1 MPIGPAARARAAQR
15 ELDGGA
21 PPTAD
26 AFWSEDSAALHDAV
40 QAPSPST
47 RAHLDPPVGL
57 VPPLAGRRR
66 RTLSRLPRLRLG
78 GARTSRWWGLAAVP
92 IVALVVVGVIGT
104 SESPASHP
112 AADHGSLSRSDGA
125 AHRGTVAPS
134 DAERLASASKAASAA
149 AAAAGQA
156 GKRATRRQR
165 TPGRR
170 PPARTRVR
178 NTRHTTS
185 GHVTAAHHSTGPPAP
200 TVTEAAAAPS
210 TQSSAP
216 ATTPS
221 SSADSAAS
229 SASAGGATGSKPATG
244 PAGPTRI
251 GSVTGGCS
259 PKCS

>member
-40 QAPSPST
+40 QAPPADT
-47 RAHLDPPVGL
+47 GAHLDPPVGL

-78 GARTSRWWGLAAVP
+78 GARTSRWWGLAAVA
-92 IVALVVVGVIGT
+92 IVALVVVAVIGT

-112 AADHGSLSRSDGA
+112 AAAHGSIARADGA
-125 AHRGTVAPS
+125 AHHGTVTPS
-134 DAERLASASKAASAA
+134 DAERLASASKAASAGA
-149 AAAAGQA
+149 ATGQA
-156 GKRATRRQR
+156 RKRATRRQH
-165 TPGRR
+165 TPVRR
-170 PPARTRVR
+170 PHARTRVR
-178 NTRHTTS
+178 STRHTTS
-185 GHVTAAHHSTGPPAP
+185 GHVTAARHSTGSPAP
-200 TVTEAAAAPS
+200 TVTEAAASHLDPVECTRHHALEFS
-210 TQSSAP
+210 RLSRI
-216 ATTPS
+216 
-221 SSADSAAS
+221 DDRIC
-229 SASAGGATGSKPATG
+229 GGATGSKPATG